1 MSNQTTKTNP
11 YTITDAEIDEA
22 VQIVDAKLSANTEAV
37 DELILAALDDYTKTR
52 REMGIK
58 GKLAPLNQFRAIAR
72 YCYLFGYA
80 LSMHD
85 TKAALEMT
93 AEEEAARRSLV

>member
-22 VQIVDAKLSANTEAV
+22 VQTVDAQISANTEAV
-37 DELILAALDDYTKTR
+37 DELIIAALDDYTKAR

-80 LSMHD
+80 MSMHD
-85 TKAALEMT
+85 AKAALEMT